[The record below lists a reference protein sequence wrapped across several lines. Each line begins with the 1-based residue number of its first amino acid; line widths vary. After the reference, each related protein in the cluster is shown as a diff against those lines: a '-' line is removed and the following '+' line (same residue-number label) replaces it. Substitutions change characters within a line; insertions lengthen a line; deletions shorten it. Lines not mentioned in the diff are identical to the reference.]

1 MDSNDTNKLDL
12 KSLDIAEDKIK
23 TLKKLFPEIVT
34 ENKVDFEKLK
44 ATLGNEIEVGK
55 ERYGMNWP
63 GKANCFK
70 IIQEPSIGTLKPV
83 EEDSVDFDT
92 TENLF
97 IEGDS
102 LEVLK
107 LLQKSYYEKIKMI
120 YIDPPYNTGNDFI
133 YPDNYSETLDTYLR
147 YTGQKGESGL
157 KLTTN
162 AESEGRYHSKWMN
175 MIFPRLYLARNLLKQ
190 DGVIFISIDEHEIDN
205 LKKICN
211 EIFGEENFVA
221 SISNVNNPKGRSDD
235 KYIATAHEYLLIYK
249 KNEIKFYG
257 WAPDETILKRYNKL
271 LNDGTKYRE
280 IDLRKTG
287 DNDRREDRPNLFYYF
302 LLNPETK
309 NFYPTRDTNIPE
321 GFIQIK
327 PLKDDGT
334 EGNWRWELDTSKAK
348 INQLFPKLMPI
359 RGIWSIFEIDKLDP
373 KDRVKPTSSWT
384 MKDVNSER
392 GTEQFIDLG
401 FKKEIFPRPK
411 PLGLINRCIQTG
423 LGNDNGDIVLDFFAG
438 SATTAH
444 SVLNLNNEDGGNR
457 KFIMVQLQEP
467 TDENSEAFMAGYKNI
482 AEIGKERIR
491 RVIKKIKDE
500 NDGKLEFD
508 GKKLD
513 LGFKVLKLDESNFKI
528 WDKKSDQPL
537 NEQLQLSVD
546 NIDSNSTDDDILYE
560 IILKSGFPLTI
571 PIEKLDIQGKTVYS
585 IDDKSLLVCL
595 ENDLNQDLMKELS
608 KLEAG
613 RVICLDRGF
622 NGSDELKTNT
632 VEIMK
637 TRGIE
642 FKTV

>member
-1 MDSNDTNKLDL
+1 
-12 KSLDIAEDKIK
+12 
-23 TLKKLFPEIVT
+23 V
-34 ENKVDFEKLK
+34 
-44 ATLGNEIEVGK
+44 
-55 ERYGMNWP
+55 R
-63 GKANCFK
+63 
-70 IIQEPSIGTLKPV
+70 
-83 EEDSVDFDT
+83 
-92 TENLF
+92 
-97 IEGDS
+97 
-102 LEVLK
+102 
-107 LLQKSYYEKIKMI
+107 
-120 YIDPPYNTGNDFI
+120 
-133 YPDNYSETLDTYLR
+133 
-147 YTGQKGESGL
+147 
-157 KLTTN
+157 
-162 AESEGRYHSKWMN
+162 
-175 MIFPRLYLARNLLKQ
+175 
-190 DGVIFISIDEHEIDN
+190 
-205 LKKICN
+205 
-211 EIFGEENFVA
+211 
-221 SISNVNNPKGRSDD
+221 
-235 KYIATAHEYLLIYK
+235 
-249 KNEIKFYG
+249 
-257 WAPDETILKRYNKL
+257 
-271 LNDGTKYRE
+271 
-280 IDLRKTG
+280 
-287 DNDRREDRPNLFYYF
+287 
-302 LLNPETK
+302 
-309 NFYPTRDTNIPE
+309 
-321 GFIQIK
+321 
-327 PLKDDGT
+327 
-334 EGNWRWELDTSKAK
+334 
-348 INQLFPKLMPI
+348 
-359 RGIWSIFEIDKLDP
+359 
-373 KDRVKPTSSWT
+373 
-384 MKDVNSER
+384 
-392 GTEQFIDLG
+392 
-401 FKKEIFPRPK
+401 
-411 PLGLINRCIQTG
+411 
-423 LGNDNGDIVLDFFAG
+423 
-438 SATTAH
+438 TAH